1 MMSENNDNDMIEIYK
16 GNYYSKYK
24 KIRAK
29 RVVVFDLD
37 ETLGSFVDLEILW
50 ESIIRYKNNL
60 SIEFD
65 SILDLYPEFIRYGIL
80 SILEYLHTKK
90 TTGEC
95 YKVYLYTNNQSTKE
109 WVQMIVRYFNNKI
122 SPSPP
127 LFDQII
133 YAFKINN
140 VQIEL
145 SRTTT
150 KKTHDDF
157 IRCTMLPSTTSVCF
171 IDDFMYKDMKKE
183 RIYYI
188 KPKAYRHHLSTDEI
202 ITRFIYSK
210 FGALI
215 IHTEPTKHAFK
226 TEFIEK
232 CMRVGVFRSN
242 MNNIHLHLK
251 NDILVSQKL
260 MYYLKEYFL
269 ITNKRS
275 KTRKRREVSF
285 TFTRKKN
292 ELV

>member
-1 MMSENNDNDMIEIYK
+1 MTSENNDMIEIYK
-16 GNYYSKYK
+16 GDYYSKHK

-50 ESIIRYKNNL
+50 ELIVRYKHHL

-80 SILEYLHTKK
+80 SILEYLYTKK

-122 SPSPP
+122 SPSSL

-140 VQIEL
+140 VHIEL
-145 SRTTT
+145 NRTTT

-157 IRCTMLPSTTSVCF
+157 IRCAMLPPTTSICF

-188 KPKAYRHHLSTDEI
+188 KPKAYRHHLSTHEI
-202 ITRFIYSK
+202 ITRFVYSK
-210 FGALI
+210 FGALMI
-215 IHTEPTKHAFK
+215 NTESTKNAFK

-242 MNNIHLHLK
+242 MNNMHLNMK

-275 KTRKRREVSF
+275 KTRKRRQTSF
-285 TFTRKKN
+285 TFTRKN
-292 ELV
+292 N

>member
-1 MMSENNDNDMIEIYK
+1 MTLENNDMIEIYK
-16 GNYYSKYK
+16 GNYYSKHK
-24 KIRAK
+24 KIRVK

-50 ESIIRYKNNL
+50 ELIVRYKHHL
-60 SIEFD
+60 PIEFD

-80 SILEYLHTKK
+80 SILEYLYTKK
-90 TTGEC
+90 TTGDC

-109 WVQMIVRYFNNKI
+109 WVQMIIRYFNNKI
-122 SPSPP
+122 SPLSP

-145 SRTTT
+145 NRTTT

-157 IRCTMLPSTTSVCF
+157 IRCTMLPSTTSICF

-202 ITRFIYSK
+202 LTRFIYSK

-215 IHTEPTKHAFK
+215 IHSEPTKHAFK

-232 CMRVGVFRSN
+232 CMRVGSFRSN
-242 MNNIHLHLK
+242 MNNMHLHLK

-269 ITNKRS
+269 ITSKRD
-275 KTRKRREVSF
+275 KTRKRRTMSF

-292 ELV
+292 ESI

>member
-1 MMSENNDNDMIEIYK
+1 MTLQNNDNDMIEIYK
-16 GNYYSKYK
+16 GSYYSKHK

-50 ESIIRYKNNL
+50 ELIIRYKNHL
-60 SIEFD
+60 TIEFD

-80 SILEYLHTKK
+80 SILEYLYTKK

-122 SPSPP
+122 SSALP
-127 LFDQII
+127 LFDQIV

-140 VQIEL
+140 VHIEL
-145 SRTTT
+145 NRTTT

-157 IRCTMLPSTTSVCF
+157 IRCTMLPPTTSICF

-202 ITRFIYSK
+202 LTRFIYSK

-215 IHTEPTKHAFK
+215 IHTDATKHAFK

-232 CMRVGVFRSN
+232 SMRFGVFRSN
-242 MNNIHLHLK
+242 MNNMHSHLK
-251 NDILVSQKL
+251 SDILVSQKL

-269 ITNKRS
+269 ITNKRD
-275 KTRKRREVSF
+275 KTRKRRQVSF
-285 TFTRKKN
+285 TFTRKN
-292 ELV
+292 N

>member
-1 MMSENNDNDMIEIYK
+1 MIEIYK
-16 GNYYSKYK
+16 GDYYSKHK
-24 KIRAK
+24 KTRAK

-50 ESIIRYKNNL
+50 ELIIRYKNHL

-80 SILEYLHTKK
+80 SILEYLYTKK

-109 WVQMIVRYFNNKI
+109 WVHMIVRYFNNKI
-122 SPSPP
+122 SSSHSPSS

-145 SRTTT
+145 NRTTT

-157 IRCTMLPSTTSVCF
+157 IRCTMLPPTTSICF

-202 ITRFIYSK
+202 LTRFIYSK

-215 IHTEPTKHAFK
+215 IHTEATKHAFK

-232 CMRVGVFRSN
+232 CMRFGVFRSN
-242 MNNIHLHLK
+242 MNNMHLHLK

-275 KTRKRREVSF
+275 KTRKRRNMSF

-292 ELV
+292 